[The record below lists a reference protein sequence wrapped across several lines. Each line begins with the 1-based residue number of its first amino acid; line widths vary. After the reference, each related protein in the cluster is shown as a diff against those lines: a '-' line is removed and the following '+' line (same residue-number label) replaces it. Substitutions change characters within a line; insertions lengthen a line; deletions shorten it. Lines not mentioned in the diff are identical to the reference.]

1 MNQCIILTGQKE
13 KGETQM
19 NKGQMSKIGGLFL
32 VLILCAVLGSAIG
45 QQTAP
50 TENKGVT
57 VKQLSSVDLGPEI
70 EGMNGRQ
77 LRMRMITIDPGG
89 VLGMHSHKGRPDIAY
104 VLQGKLIEHIGDVTK
119 EWNLGDALPSTKE
132 TSHWV
137 ENKGTTPAIIIA
149 TDIFKQP

>member
-1 MNQCIILTGQKE
+1 
-13 KGETQM
+13 M
-19 NKGQMSKIGGLFL
+19 NKGQISKIGGLLL

-77 LRMRMITIDPGG
+77 LRMRMITVEPGG
-89 VLGMHSHKGRPDIAY
+89 FLGVHSHKDRPGTAY
-104 VLQGKLIEHIGDVTK
+104 VLQGKITEHRGDMAK
-119 EWNLGDALPSTKE
+119 EYGVGDTWSENKE
-132 TSHWV
+132 TLHWV
-137 ENKGTTPAIIIA
+137 ENKGTTPAILIA
-149 TDIFKQP
+149 VDIFKQS